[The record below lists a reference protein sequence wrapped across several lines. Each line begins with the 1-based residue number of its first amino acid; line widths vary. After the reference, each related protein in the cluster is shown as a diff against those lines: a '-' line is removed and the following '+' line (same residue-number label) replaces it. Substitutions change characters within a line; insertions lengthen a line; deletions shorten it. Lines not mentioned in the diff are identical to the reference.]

1 MCRKHKDA
9 GLLLVRT
16 VTGEERG
23 HMGFTIE
30 DMLTVS
36 RDKYRMEMAAGKAGW
51 SNSIS
56 WILLIEDSMVLRN
69 FKGKDL
75 AVTTGLGFD
84 TEEKLLRLVENLV
97 QIHASGLIVNTGQY
111 VREIPPAVARCCDE
125 NDFPL
130 LTVPWSTQLYDMIK
144 DLSVRVLLQG
154 AADEQISNALIHAI
168 EEPETM
174 GLYEKDLLPYFDVDG
189 TFQIVL
195 ISTGDLDTMDTV
207 ERRRL
212 SYRLQI
218 YLENITHNAHFF
230 YYDSCFTLVV
240 NALSEKQVKE
250 IMEGFIRRVKQKMPS
265 EHVSVGV
272 GSVVTDITNLRL
284 GYKRA
289 RAAVNMALRTGRDIL
304 CFDEMGIYR
313 LFSRTEDLRLLREM
327 GEDTLRP
334 LLEHDSRH
342 KTSYVETLQRYLESN
357 GSIQSVA
364 ESMFTHR
371 NTVIYRINSI
381 KKLLGSG
388 LDTAQERLKYQIA
401 CLILKM

>member
-1 MCRKHKDA
+1 
-9 GLLLVRT
+9 
-16 VTGEERG
+16 
-23 HMGFTIE
+23 MGFTIE

-36 RDKYRMEMAAGKAGW
+36 RDKYRMEMIAGKNGW

-56 WILLIEDSMVLRN
+56 WLLLIEDSMVLRN

-84 TEEKLLRLVENLV
+84 TEEKLLTLVENLV

-111 VREIPPAVARCCDE
+111 IFEIPQSVIQYSDE

-144 DLSVRVLLQG
+144 DISVRVLLQG

-195 ISTGDLDTMDTV
+195 ISTGDLDIMDTV

-240 NALSEKQVKE
+240 NDLSQEQVKE
-250 IMEGFIRRVKQKMPS
+250 IMRGFVQRVKRKMP
-265 EHVSVGV
+265 EGHVSAGV
-272 GSVVTDITNLRL
+272 GSVVTDITNLQL
-284 GYKRA
+284 GYRRA
-289 RAAVNMALRTGRDIL
+289 RAAVDMALRTGRDL
-304 CFDEMGIYR
+304 LYFDEMGIYR
-313 LFSRTEDLRLLREM
+313 LFSQIKDTRLLREM
-327 GEDTLRP
+327 GEDTLQP
-334 LLEHDSRH
+334 LIEHDKKH
-342 KTSYVETLQRYLESN
+342 NTSYVETLQRYLESG
-357 GSIQSVA
+357 GSIQSVSEA
-364 ESMFTHR
+364 MFTHR
-371 NTVIYRINSI
+371 NTVIYRIGCI

-388 LDTAQERLKYQIA
+388 LDTAQDRLKYQIA